1 MNPGHALTV
10 LLLAGYL
17 GPAVASGGCQ
27 DRGDAEAN
35 CSAVAAPSTSRPE
48 QASASTAYLWTANDA
63 DYGTGTVSRIAVQPF
78 ASGAKYRE
86 VSRYASVTCQSD
98 PLNGSKEGAVFSAT
112 PPATL
117 CADGTHGCCSR
128 AETVAGAN
136 GLHQPVNLIQNRP
149 IRTAVDINGDTW
161 VVNAAN
167 GDAARQSSITLIAG
181 SMARCVE
188 RNGVPGI
195 QTSSDVDGDGVI
207 ETDCNNNGVADD
219 LSDVNAGAA
228 CLPGHFQEF
237 YGLDDECI
245 VFTVNIGAVGDV
257 ARALAL
263 GKGAT
268 NSAPPD
274 AWVGTYANGTFY
286 RIDAATGAITNSVSL
301 GPHAG
306 LASHP
311 YGAVIDEFGI
321 LWAENVATDGGC
333 TSGCVFYFDTGATAN
348 QDALALPAGL
358 TLNGFNGIALDGYR
372 GAAGLV
378 QQIWFGAY
386 GDYGAYRYRPVRNA
400 GFDALRNGTWA
411 LGQVKGT
418 GQIAAARGVAVD
430 NRNPAYAWVAL
441 DGGGVGRIAADMPD
455 GTNVFSTAGNLFMT
469 NQLLTVGTGVVAG
482 GDVWTV
488 NSGSSTLTHFSVD
501 ANGAVTNAALP
512 DQLSL
517 DDRPGAPEAS
527 CAHPQF
533 GLCKPHPDSNSDF
546 TGFAFLTFTYPGI
559 DRIFA
564 NGFD

>member
-1 MNPGHALTV
+1 MNPGHALTA
-10 LLLAGYL
+10 LLFACYL
-17 GPAVASGGCQ
+17 GPTAASDGCQ
-27 DRGDAEAN
+27 GSGRSDTG
-35 CSAVAAPSTSRPE
+35 CSPTAALSSSPGE
-48 QASASTAYLWTANDA
+48 QTAASSAYLWTANDA
-63 DYGTGTVSRIAVQPF
+63 DYGTGTVSKIAEQPF

-86 VSRYASVTCQSD
+86 VARYASVTCQSD
-98 PLNGSKEGAVFSAT
+98 PLNGSKEGAIFSAT

-128 AETVAGAN
+128 AETIAGAN
-136 GLHQPVNLIQNRP
+136 GMHQPVNLIQNRP
-149 IRTAVDINGDTW
+149 IRTAIDMNGDMW

-167 GDAARQSSITLIAG
+167 GDTSRQSSITLIAG
-181 SMARCVE
+181 SLERCVE
-188 RNGVPGI
+188 RNGIAGI
-195 QTSSDVDGDGVI
+195 QTSSDANGDGII

-228 CLPGHFQEF
+228 CLPGHVQEF

-245 VFTVNIGAVGDV
+245 VFTANIGAVGDV

-286 RIDAATGAITNSVSL
+286 RIDATTGAIKNSVTL
-301 GPHAG
+301 VPHAG

-321 LWAENVATDGGC
+321 LWAENVASDGGC
-333 TSGCVFYFDTGATAN
+333 TTGCVFYFDTGAVAS
-348 QDALALPAGL
+348 QDAIALPGGL
-358 TLNGFNGIALDGYR
+358 AISGFNGIALDGYR
-372 GAAGLV
+372 GAGGLV

-386 GDYGAYRYRPVRNA
+386 GDYGAYRYRPVRSA
-400 GFDALRNGTWA
+400 GFAAIRNGTWA

-418 GQIAAARGVAVD
+418 GQIASARGVALD

-455 GTNVFSTAGNLFMT
+455 GANVFSTAGNLFPT
-469 NQLLTVGTGVVAG
+469 NQPLTVGTGVAAS
-482 GDVWTV
+482 GDVWAV
-488 NSGSSTLTHFSVD
+488 NLGSSTLTHFSVD
-501 ANGAVTNAALP
+501 ASGNVTNAGSP

-533 GLCKPHPDSNSDF
+533 LQCKPHPDSNSDF
-546 TGFAFLTFTYPGI
+546 TGYAFLTFTYPGI